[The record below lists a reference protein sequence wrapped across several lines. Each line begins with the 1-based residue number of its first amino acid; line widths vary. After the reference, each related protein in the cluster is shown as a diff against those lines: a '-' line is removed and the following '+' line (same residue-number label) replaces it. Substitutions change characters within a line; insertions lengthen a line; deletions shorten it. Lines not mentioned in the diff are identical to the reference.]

1 MVLSPVAAGRKTP
14 RAAAGK
20 GKGRA
25 SEGVDLEGIKGAA
38 EARNLVEEL
47 AKGAE
52 EQEMEA
58 EKRRR
63 RESRRVRK
71 HYIDG
76 VTGIGVGVESV
87 EKGWERYLAVSL

>member
-1 MVLSPVAAGRKTP
+1 MVLSPAAAGRKTP

-52 EQEMEA
+52 
-58 EKRRR
+58 
-63 RESRRVRK
+63 
-71 HYIDG
+71 
-76 VTGIGVGVESV
+76 
-87 EKGWERYLAVSL
+87 